1 MSGATLEEATVA
13 DEGAAG
19 RTHVHASLQYPWT
32 HQTPTSHCSPAS
44 MRALPQTGGRAMDE
58 VCIAMETAL
67 ETMTREEVAEEE
79 EALLTEAMTHRH
91 VTEQ

>member
-1 MSGATLEEATVA
+1 
-13 DEGAAG
+13 
-19 RTHVHASLQYPWT
+19 
-32 HQTPTSHCSPAS
+32 
-44 MRALPQTGGRAMDE
+44 
-58 VCIAMETAL
+58 METAL